1 MKNILNTFFHRMADK
16 MANSGDVHILKTT
29 SRFVGLLTLALS
41 FLLLNNLYLIAGL
54 FAASIVI
61 CDFVFM
67 VFRKKESQ
75 YKTQSF
81 FETNRILPK
90 NLDRYT
96 TTMNLLRAALLAPM
110 FFYGQLHWYIVFC
123 AFSPLLISCF
133 TGYKPYMPDGKAPG
147 RDPWYQGVPGFGIAG
162 NYTGK
167 PGSIGGQ
174 SG

>member
-29 SRFVGLLTLALS
+29 SRLIGLITLGLA
-41 FLLLNNLYLIAGL
+41 FLLSENLYWNAGF
-54 FAASIVI
+54 FAAAIVI
-61 CDFVFM
+61 SDLTFM
-67 VFRKKESQ
+67 VFRKKESH
-75 YKTQSF
+75 YKSPSF
-81 FETNRILPK
+81 FKDNRILPK

-123 AFSPLLISCF
+123 AFSPLLVSCF
-133 TGYKPYMPDGKAPG
+133 TGYKPYMPDGSRSRKN
-147 RDPWYQGVPGFGIAG
+147 PWYYGVPGFDEV
-162 NYTGK
+162 
-167 PGSIGGQ
+167 GSASDSPTAVGGQ

>member
-29 SRFVGLLTLALS
+29 SRLVGVLTLGLS
-41 FLLLNNLYLIAGL
+41 FLFIDNLYMIAGL

-61 CDFVFM
+61 CDLAFM
-67 VFRKKESQ
+67 AFRKKESH
-75 YKTQSF
+75 YKSPSF
-81 FETNRILPK
+81 FENNSILPK

-96 TTMNLLRAALLAPM
+96 TTMNLLRAALLAPL
-110 FFYGQLHWYIVFC
+110 FFYGQLHWYVFFF
-123 AFSPLLISCF
+123 AVVPVLISCF
-133 TGYKPYMPDGKAPG
+133 TGYKPYMPDGTAPV
-147 RDPWYQGVPGFGIAG
+147 RAPWYQGIPGFGIAG
-162 NYTGK
+162 NYTGM